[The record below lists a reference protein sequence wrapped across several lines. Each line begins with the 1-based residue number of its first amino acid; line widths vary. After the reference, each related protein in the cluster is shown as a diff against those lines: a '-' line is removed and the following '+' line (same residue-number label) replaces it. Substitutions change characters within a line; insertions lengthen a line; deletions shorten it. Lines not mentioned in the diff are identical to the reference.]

1 MKYFLNLSIQFIKN
15 KSISSIKLT
24 FNSLKTARSYNAFP
38 VTENVFI
45 LFSSCSYGLDLI
57 EKVIHETIRLK

>member
-15 KSISSIKLT
+15 KSISSMKLT
-24 FNSLKTARSYNAFP
+24 FNSLKIARSNNAFP

-45 LFSSCSYGLDLI
+45 LISSCSSGLDLI

>member
-15 KSISSIKLT
+15 KSISSMKLT
-24 FNSLKTARSYNAFP
+24 FNSLKIARFNNAFP

-45 LFSSCSYGLDLI
+45 LFSSCSSGLDLI